1 MRSMQKRPSIWK
13 MAVRAVWDGGPGLCH
28 FAITSAC
35 NARCGFCSFAR
46 DQLPAA
52 SRHSVTLDEAKFASD
67 ILTRNGVRFLHFTGG
82 EPLVHRDFP
91 AMVAHAAQIG
101 MVPTLVT
108 NGALLTP
115 KRVDLLADA
124 GLATVYISIDAAS
137 HAVHDSNRGL
147 PGLSARIRRANAAL
161 ARRQI
166 PSSASVTMSRLVD
179 YLALPEFLRDLG
191 FGGVTFSYPLRTL
204 PSSYLACAESPLVD
218 FAPQELHTAFEAVKA
233 LSREFPVLGP
243 VASIEDMQRHLRGE
257 PEMFGCLA
265 GWKFFLFGLAPA
277 ALALSQLGPAAVRH
291 PRLRR
296 NSACARRLHRLHDR
310 LLSRRFG
317 HAACR
322 HGNERRFAGGGAR
335 RFSAS
340 LETLDRQ
347 PKCGFCTGRNS
358 NGKGLD
364 GRRRQTA
371 QAADSAS
378 AGIAGAGR
386 ERRMISF
393 SASMTRKKTSPP
405 RNNHGQIH
413 SGIASVSKR
422 VSNGGA

>member
-137 HAVHDSNRGL
+137 RAVHDSNRGL

-191 FGGVTFSYPLRTL
+191 FGAVTFSYPLRTL

-233 LSREFPVLGP
+233 LSREFPVLNP

-265 GWKFFLFGLAPA
+265 GWKFFYLDWHLQLWRCHNWDRPLCDIRDFDGTQRVRDGCTACMIDCYRDDSVMQHVGMAISDGMRAAARGDFRQAWGHWADRRNVVSAREAIRTARAWTRGGAKRLKQPIPPAPA
-277 ALALSQLGPAAVRH
+277 QEAPE
-291 PRLRR
+291 PRSGCGRPRR
-296 NSACARRLHRLHDR
+296 
-310 LLSRRFG
+310 
-317 HAACR
+317 
-322 HGNERRFAGGGAR
+322 
-335 RFSAS
+335 
-340 LETLDRQ
+340 
-347 PKCGFCTGRNS
+347 
-358 NGKGLD
+358 
-364 GRRRQTA
+364 
-371 QAADSAS
+371 S
-378 AGIAGAGR
+378 AGC
-386 ERRMISF
+386 
-393 SASMTRKKTSPP
+393 
-405 RNNHGQIH
+405 
-413 SGIASVSKR
+413 
-422 VSNGGA
+422 